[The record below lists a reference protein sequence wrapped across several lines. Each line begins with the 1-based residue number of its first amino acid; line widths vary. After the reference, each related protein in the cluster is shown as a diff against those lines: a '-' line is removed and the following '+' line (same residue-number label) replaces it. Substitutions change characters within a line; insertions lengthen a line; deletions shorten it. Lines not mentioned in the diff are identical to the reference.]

1 MKRTFLALIPLL
13 FAAHAAAISIAGSVQ
28 GSAPADLRLSAW
40 AVTPFG
46 QPVAELVSVPLKG
59 NTFTLPIPDDAP
71 PARTQVPVDNRLS
84 WPGLIDFEKA
94 SAPAQSAEL
103 KLFTYRDLNGDGKR
117 QDNEPLREVRAQA
130 GKGEL
135 FMVWSSTPVTVTAS
149 RNYRAELH
157 KGWNVLQVNVR
168 GAVSVAP
175 LDAKSAITVNLG
187 Q

>member
-1 MKRTFLALIPLL
+1 MSFLLALSALL
-13 FAAHAAAISIAGSVQ
+13 WEQVGAVSVNGAVAGQAA
-28 GSAPADLRLSAW
+28 PDTRLSAW

-46 QPVAELVSVPLKG
+46 QPVAELASVPLKG
-59 NTFTLPIPDDAP
+59 NTFALPIPDDAP
-71 PARTQVPVDNRLS
+71 PARAQVPVDNRLS

-117 QDNEPLREVRAQA
+117 QDTEPLREVRAQA

-135 FMVWSSTPVTVTAS
+135 FMVWASTPVTVTAS
-149 RNYRAELH
+149 RNYRAELQ

-168 GAVSVAP
+168 GVVSVAP
-175 LDAKSAITVNLG
+175 VDAKAPITLNLG